1 MSPARPRLAV
11 LLAAAL
17 LALLPALASAL
28 PLENKWRLQFS
39 GNAES
44 AGEVVL
50 AITPRGRDAI
60 EVRIAI
66 AEGTSENGVARAVRD
81 GLRAAIGE
89 DFKVETDD
97 GEDVLVKRRLGR
109 PRFNVTTVEI
119 TAGGV
124 RLNLDQE

>member
-1 MSPARPRLAV
+1 MPRTALR
-11 LLAAAL
+11 AAL
-17 LALLPALASAL
+17 LALALLPGLALAL

-50 AITPRGRDAI
+50 AITPRGQEAI
-60 EVRIAI
+60 EVRVAI
-66 AEGTSENGVARAVRD
+66 VEGTSENGVARAVRA
-81 GLRAAIGE
+81 GLREAIGE
-89 DFKVETDD
+89 DFKVESDD

-109 PRFNVTTVEI
+109 PRFNVTTVAI
-119 TAGGV
+119 TAEGV